1 MLYLQ
6 RPENIKLFMYN
17 ISKANELTKGA
28 ELVMNLFSHLLTL
41 YSTNKLLNVIIIV
54 LDFIKHYPSTTTY
67 KAILLYHIFYLNKLK
82 LNKNFPLY

>member
-67 KAILLYHIFYLNKLK
+67 RAILLYHIFYLNKWI
-82 LNKNFPLY
+82 